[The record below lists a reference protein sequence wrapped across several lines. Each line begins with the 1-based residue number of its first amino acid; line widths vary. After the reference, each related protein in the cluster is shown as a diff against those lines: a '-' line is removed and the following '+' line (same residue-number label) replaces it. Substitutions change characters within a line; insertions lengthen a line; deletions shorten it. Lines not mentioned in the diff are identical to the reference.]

1 MDISTCQFL
10 TVTQNQ
16 NFELKYFLLCFSN
29 ESIGVTTGRA
39 FCGVVGHRDRHEYTG
54 TLLLLYSIFF
64 SFSSIFFV
72 RIIFLRTNPISRFTN
87 VLYGLMITAQFVFD
101 SEILIT

>member
-1 MDISTCQFL
+1 MKKALVMDISTCQFL

-64 SFSSIFFV
+64 SFSSIFLLELF
-72 RIIFLRTNPISRFTN
+72 FLEPIQYHALRMSS
-87 VLYGLMITAQFVFD
+87 TA
-101 SEILIT
+101 